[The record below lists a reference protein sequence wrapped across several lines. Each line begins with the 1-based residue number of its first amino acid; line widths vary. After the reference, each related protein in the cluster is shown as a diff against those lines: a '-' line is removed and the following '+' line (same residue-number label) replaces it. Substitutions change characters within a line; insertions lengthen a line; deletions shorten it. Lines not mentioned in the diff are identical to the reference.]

1 MARSKITISLDEQ
14 TLRQLDRLVA
24 EAVFPNRSQAI
35 QMAVQEKL
43 APLDR
48 ERLAREC
55 SKLDPAF
62 EKALAEEG
70 LAEDMSA
77 WPAY

>member
-1 MARSKITISLDEQ
+1 MARSKITVSLDEQ

-24 EAVFPNRSQAI
+24 EEVFSSRSQAI

-48 ERLAREC
+48 GRLSREC

-70 LAEDMSA
+70 LAEDTSA